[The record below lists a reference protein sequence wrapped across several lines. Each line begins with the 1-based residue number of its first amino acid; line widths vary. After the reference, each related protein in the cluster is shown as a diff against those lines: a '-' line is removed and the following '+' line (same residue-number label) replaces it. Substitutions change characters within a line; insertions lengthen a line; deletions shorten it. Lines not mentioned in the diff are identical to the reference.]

1 MREKS
6 KKGEDSLE
14 SSHLMPS
21 KTRHQS
27 EGDELCYGEPRKHQ
41 ALN

>member
-21 KTRHQS
+21 KTRYQS
-27 EGDELCYGEPRKHQ
+27 GDELCYGEPRKHQ